1 MKTFPRLLRDLPPK
15 FKKKDFFDILNS
27 YEMFVKDKSYYFS
40 RLSRDQQTKLLLS
53 IFFLNNNLSLSAED
67 LLTSEKLYLVTVLS
81 NSDEQGTETCEDC
94 SGSEKIECSSCN
106 GRGSYSCEY
115 CNDGSNPCENCD
127 GGDDEDCG
135 ECEGTGE
142 IPCGECDQDGEVDC
156 EDCSGVGE
164 QDCDNCY
171 NVEKLRSTGFVDVED
186 ATKYTCRVYVVT
198 RLSQVQEIKNAVVE
212 DSGIS
217 FEPLFTTEVDIDTIE
232 DFERPSM
239 LWSIDKTNIDILGFY
254 FITRGKV
261 GLRDSVINGMKRH
274 IFSDTTNL
282 YE

>member
-1 MKTFPRLLRDLPPK
+1 
-15 FKKKDFFDILNS
+15 
-27 YEMFVKDKSYYFS
+27 MFVKDKSYYFS

-53 IFFLNNNLSLSAED
+53 IFFINNNLSLSAKD
-67 LLTSEKLYLVTVLS
+67 LLTSEKLYLVTVLL

-94 SGSEKIECSSCN
+94 SGLEKIECSSCN

-142 IPCGECDQDGEVDC
+142 IPCGYCDDDGEVDC

-164 QDCDNCY
+164 GDCDNCY
-171 NVEKLRSTGFVDVED
+171 NVKRLVSTGFVDVED

-198 RLSQVQEIKNAVVE
+198 KLSQVQEIKNAVVE

-232 DFERPSM
+232 DFERPSL
-239 LWSIDKTNIDILGFY
+239 LWSIQTLIFDKLGFY
-254 FITRGKV
+254 FIGKGKV
-261 GLRDSVINGMKRH
+261 GSKDSVISLIKRH
-274 IFSDTTNL
+274 IFSDATNL

>member
-15 FKKKDFFDILNS
+15 FKKKDFFDILKS
-27 YEMFVKDKSYYFS
+27 YEMFVKNKSYYFS

-53 IFFLNNNLSLSAED
+53 IFFLNNNLSLSAKD
-67 LLTSEKLYLVTVLS
+67 LLTSEKLYLVTVLL
-81 NSDEQGTETCEDC
+81 NSDEQGTETCKDC
-94 SGSEKIECSSCN
+94 DGSEKNECSSCN

-115 CNDGSNPCENCD
+115 CIDGYNSCENCD
-127 GGDDEDCG
+127 GGDVEDCG

-142 IPCGECDQDGEVDC
+142 ISCEYCDDDGDVDC

-198 RLSQVQEIKNAVVE
+198 KLSQVQEIKNAVVK
-212 DSGIS
+212 DLGIS

-239 LWSIDKTNIDILGFY
+239 LWSIDKTNIDILGVY

-261 GLRDSVINGMKRH
+261 GSKDSVIYLMKRH
-274 IFSDTTNL
+274 IFSDATNL